1 MSLWRNNFAILA
13 ACLALVAGCS
23 RDVPVGVTPTSAAGP
38 QSADKDGSE
47 ALGAPSLRV
56 AAGSG
61 LSHGGVSLVGVA
73 SADLAVAVPANA
85 EIRQVLL
92 YWAGGSASVTG
103 DDQISLDG
111 VAVTGQLIGGPTWFY
126 THLGSAYHFSAY
138 RADITELGLVAPG
151 GNVLTV
157 SGFDFTAAEV
167 DENDGASILVIWDD
181 GSQTGIQLRDGLDM
195 AYFGFEGVLNETVP
209 QTFAVTPADGDR
221 LAQLVLMAASVGQ
234 DRPTRVLVTTTSG
247 SQVFE
252 DPMGGADGAQ
262 WDSVELPILIPAGV
276 SAVTVQ
282 LVSTPGY
289 EPRGASLGWV
299 AAALSEP
306 ADGAGPAPWNVTGA
320 VYVDTD
326 RDGFQDASE
335 PGLPGVAI
343 DLGAALA
350 TNGGTT
356 VSALTGTDGRFAFA
370 VPAGSYVVE
379 LDLVAHPGSFNADL
393 ASSFLATGA
402 LTRTVTVG
410 PDAPGND
417 FGFVPDDTRLLADI
431 ASGAIV
437 PEGLTQGMWRQIFR
451 CAILADDRAG
461 QLDEVDGALYHGG
474 VYGDDCGVEASRLFY
489 DAATLREL
497 LGAVTGLYLPVPFQ
511 FNEGTE
517 LVAAYKLLSMVP
529 RDDDEALLQ
538 ETLVTELNYVT
549 GRAPAGRLD
558 LLGAL
563 ASWAESLLAWEDVG
577 TDEKVGE
584 KDRTTDVRRALTILE
599 AVNTGGGGGVDE

>member
-61 LSHGGVSLVGVA
+61 LPHGGVSLVGVP

-252 DPMGGADGAQ
+252 YPMGGAF
-262 WDSVELPILIPAGV
+262 
-276 SAVTVQ
+276 
-282 LVSTPGY
+282 
-289 EPRGASLGWV
+289 PRAYS
-299 AAALSEP
+299 
-306 ADGAGPAPWNVTGA
+306 
-320 VYVDTD
+320 YYYDTEK
-326 RDGFQDASE
+326 R
-335 PGLPGVAI
+335 
-343 DLGAALA
+343 
-350 TNGGTT
+350 
-356 VSALTGTDGRFAFA
+356 
-370 VPAGSYVVE
+370 
-379 LDLVAHPGSFNADL
+379 H
-393 ASSFLATGA
+393 FL
-402 LTRTVTVG
+402 R
-410 PDAPGND
+410 
-417 FGFVPDDTRLLADI
+417 
-431 ASGAIV
+431 
-437 PEGLTQGMWRQIFR
+437 
-451 CAILADDRAG
+451 
-461 QLDEVDGALYHGG
+461 
-474 VYGDDCGVEASRLFY
+474 
-489 DAATLREL
+489 
-497 LGAVTGLYLPVPFQ
+497 
-511 FNEGTE
+511 
-517 LVAAYKLLSMVP
+517 
-529 RDDDEALLQ
+529 
-538 ETLVTELNYVT
+538 
-549 GRAPAGRLD
+549 
-558 LLGAL
+558 
-563 ASWAESLLAWEDVG
+563 
-577 TDEKVGE
+577 
-584 KDRTTDVRRALTILE
+584 
-599 AVNTGGGGGVDE
+599 